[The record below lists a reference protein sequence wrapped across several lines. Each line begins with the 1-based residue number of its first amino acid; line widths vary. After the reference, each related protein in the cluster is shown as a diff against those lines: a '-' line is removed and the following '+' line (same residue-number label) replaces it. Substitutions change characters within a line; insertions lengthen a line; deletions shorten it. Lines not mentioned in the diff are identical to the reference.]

1 MYLNQ
6 TGFWKRQEGATLEK
20 KKTKKRL
27 IENLGRHT
35 QNNETRL
42 LCLTL
47 HKRQLHQEIENA
59 HPFLVLDTNLEEML
73 RDTGLGEVFSI

>member
-20 KKTKKRL
+20 KKKCL
-27 IENLGRHT
+27 IGNLGRQT

-42 LCLTL
+42 LCLIL
-47 HKRQLHQEIENA
+47 HKLQLCQEIENA